1 MKLSIIIPCY
11 NAEPYIDE
19 LIKRLIPQ
27 ISDDIEIIVVDDG
40 SKFPYIPSYPEVK
53 VIRQENG
60 GASAARNTGL
70 DNATGDFIAFIDA
83 DDLVTEDYITQI
95 RAKLDEGCDY
105 VYLSWR
111 TIGSGWQ
118 ANIILRSDE
127 DKFPPDNLC
136 VWNRIY
142 RREMIGD
149 IRFNTKKLIA
159 EDAEFIRLV
168 ETKDKKKGFI
178 SDPIY
183 LYRSDTPNSLSKRF
197 SAGQLNTKR
206 IVYYFK
212 GVTPDMTYLINDFK
226 RDDQE
231 AEVILMTEQNEI
243 PELAKYAMVIPPRRI
258 RATEVKGEP
267 CGLVQIVQLPTKTQV
282 VLWTSFAQTIGGIE
296 TFTYYFVKTMSKY
309 YDIIVLYDTMDPA
322 QIDRV
327 SKYVEC
333 IKNDPKH
340 HIECDHLII
349 NRILDP
355 IPNNIHA
362 KITIQMVHGA
372 RITYAD
378 VPQDRDK
385 IVCVSEY
392 VKKTWTDKTIN
403 AHVINNIMSM
413 DKPKASPILLVTAS
427 RLDAADKGLKR
438 MLQLAEL
445 MEKQDVPYIWLCFS
459 NKGNIYNAPKRMIF
473 MEPTLDILPWIQKA
487 DYLVQLSDEEAF
499 CYSLVEALELGTA
512 VIVTPLDILDEIG
525 VIDGEN
531 GYVVPY
537 AITDDYKTSQFLNI
551 PQFKYHFDS
560 RPIVKKWRALLGDKK
575 PTHSYKP
582 QKLTNIIVTN
592 KYYDNELQRVVN
604 KDELLRVPERRAAII
619 CNAGYGRRA

>member
-1 MKLSIIIPCY
+1 MKLSIIIPYY
-11 NAEPYIDE
+11 NAKPYTDE
-19 LIKRLIPQ
+19 LLSCLDKQMDGDTEVIL
-27 ISDDIEIIVVDDG
+27 VDDG
-40 SKFPYIPSYPEVK
+40 SKEPYATSFKWCK
-53 VIRQENG
+53 VIRQKNG

-83 DDLVTEDYITQI
+83 DDLVTADYISQI
-95 RAKLDEGCDY
+95 KSKLAEGYDY
-105 VYLSWR
+105 LFLSWR
-111 TIGSGWQ
+111 TIGNGWQ

-142 RREMIGD
+142 RRDMIGN

-168 ETKDKKKGFI
+168 EVKGKKKGFI

-183 LYRSDTPNSLSKRF
+183 LYRSDAPNSLSKRF
-197 SAGQLNTKR
+197 IAGQLDTKR

-212 GVTPDMTYLINDFK
+212 HVTSDMTYLIDDFK
-226 RDDQE
+226 REDAE

-243 PELAKYAMVIPPRRI
+243 PELANYAMVIPPRRT

-267 CGLVQIVQLPTKTQV
+267 CGLVQIVPLPIRTQV
-282 VLWTSFAQTIGGIE
+282 VLWTSFAQAIGGIE
-296 TFTYYFVKTMSKY
+296 TFTYYFAKSMSKY

-322 QIDRV
+322 QISRV

-333 IKNDPKH
+333 RKNDPKR
-340 HIECDHLII
+340 HIECDYLII

-355 IPNNIHA
+355 IPDNVHA
-362 KITIQMVHGA
+362 KTTIQMVHGA

-378 VPQDRDK
+378 VPQDRDM

-392 VKKTWTDKTIN
+392 VKKTWTDKTVD
-403 AHVINNIMSM
+403 AHVINNIVNM
-413 DKPKASPILLVTAS
+413 DKPKSTPILLVTAS

-445 MEKQDVPYIWLCFS
+445 MEKQNVSYIWLCFS
-459 NKGNIYNAPKRMIF
+459 NKGINNAPKNMIF

-499 CYSLVEALELGTA
+499 CYSLVEALDVGTA

-537 AITDDYKTSQFLNI
+537 TITDAYKTSQFLNI

-560 RPIVKKWRALLGDKK
+560 RPIVKKWRELLGDKK

-582 QKLTNIIVTN
+582 QKLTNIIATS
-592 KYYDNELQRVVN
+592 KYYDKELQRVVN
-604 KDELLRVPERRAAII
+604 KDELLMVPECRATII